1 MKIKSSTKSL
11 LVAIAEVL
19 VIFGVC
25 DLSNICMHYFMLK
38 SDVYSLYLM
47 VSTLACGFFLA
58 SRVVKNIIEWTV
70 KYND

>member
-38 SDVYSLYLM
+38 SDVYSLYCKRQIFLRIFHFP
-47 VSTLACGFFLA
+47 GFL
-58 SRVVKNIIEWTV
+58 
-70 KYND
+70 YNCR